1 MMYDNRETV
10 NPMLNIGMY
19 AVNTGFKVG
28 GEVAKA
34 MLLVALEK
42 VKETKENKV
51 GLTSLKNLA
60 KSKDELNILSIKKE
74 NLDYFKKQC
83 KKVGIP
89 FGAVKGDG
97 ENVKILYKTK
107 DVNLVKDILT
117 DLLQQEKA
125 NKLDEFQEK
134 TVYDSISNN
143 MDFKAI
149 NDGFHR
155 EELKGTTN
163 EKATAIGDI
172 LRANNIDN
180 DIVVT
185 GINEDNTFNIHY
197 KINEKDKDKAL
208 KIINTNKDK
217 SIEEILNELEKLG
230 VHKEQAKDLKVEDVL
245 FKSKIND
252 GKEPLDN
259 QIAKAEKQKQ
269 QNAKDKQAAK
279 NKNKSKS
286 KSEKERD

>member
-28 GEVAKA
+28 GEVAKT

-74 NLDYFKKQC
+74 NLDYFKNQC

-134 TVYDSISNN
+134 AVYDSISNN

-149 NDGFHR
+149 DDGFHR
-155 EELKGTTN
+155 EEVKGTTN

-172 LRANNIDN
+172 LRDNNIDN
-180 DIVVT
+180 
-185 GINEDNTFNIHY
+185 
-197 KINEKDKDKAL
+197 
-208 KIINTNKDK
+208 
-217 SIEEILNELEKLG
+217 
-230 VHKEQAKDLKVEDVL
+230 
-245 FKSKIND
+245 
-252 GKEPLDN
+252 
-259 QIAKAEKQKQ
+259 
-269 QNAKDKQAAK
+269 
-279 NKNKSKS
+279 
-286 KSEKERD
+286 

>member
-1 MMYDNRETV
+1 MMYDNSQTV
-10 NPMLNIGMY
+10 NPMLNIGMQ

-107 DVNLVKDILT
+107 DVNLVKDILA

-180 DIVVT
+180 DIVVI
-185 GINEDNTFNIHY
+185 GVNEDNTFNIHY

-217 SIEEILNELEKLG
+217 SMEEILNELEKLG

>member
-185 GINEDNTFNIHY
+185 GVNEDNTFNIHY

>member
-1 MMYDNRETV
+1 MYDNAQTV
-10 NPMLNIGMY
+10 NPMLYIGMQ
-19 AVNTGFKVG
+19 AVNVGFKVG

-51 GLTSLKNLA
+51 GLTTLKNLA

-89 FGAVKGDG
+89 FGAVKGEGD
-97 ENVKILYKTK
+97 NVKILYKTK

-134 TVYDSISNN
+134 TVYDAISNN
-143 MDFKAI
+143 MDFKTI
-149 NDGFHR
+149 DDGFYR
-155 EELKGTTN
+155 EEVKGVTN
-163 EKATAIGDI
+163 EKATAIGNI
-172 LRANNIDN
+172 LRVNNIYN

-185 GINEDNTFNIHY
+185 GVNENNTFNIHY
-197 KINEKDKDKAL
+197 RIDEEDKDKAIE
-208 KIINTNKDK
+208 IINANKNK
-217 SIEEILNELEKLG
+217 SIDEILNNLEKVRG
-230 VHKEQAKDLKVEDVL
+230 NIEQVNNLRTADT
-245 FKSKIND
+245 FTKSKGNSN
-252 GKEPLDN
+252 KEPLDE
-259 QIAKAEKQKQ
+259 QIAKAEKQKKQ
-269 QNAKDKQAAK
+269 DTQDTQDKK
-279 NKNKSKS
+279 VNKNKVKMKS
-286 KSEKERD
+286 K

>member
-185 GINEDNTFNIHY
+185 GVNEDNTFNIHY
-197 KINEKDKDKAL
+197 KINEKDKDKAF

>member
-28 GEVAKA
+28 GEVAKT

-134 TVYDSISNN
+134 SVYDSISNN

-149 NDGFHR
+149 DDGFYR
-155 EELKGTTN
+155 QEVKGTTN
-163 EKATAIGDI
+163 EKATAISDI

-180 DIVVT
+180 DIVV
-185 GINEDNTFNIHY
+185 GGVNEDNTFNIHY
-197 KINEKDKDKAL
+197 KINEKDKDKAIE
-208 KIINTNKDK
+208 IINTNKDK

-230 VHKEQAKDLKVEDVL
+230 VNKEQAKDLKVEDVS

-252 GKEPLDN
+252 VKEPLDN

-269 QNAKDKQAAK
+269 QNVKDKQAAK

-286 KSEKERD
+286 KSEKERE

>member
-28 GEVAKA
+28 GEVAKT

-74 NLDYFKKQC
+74 NLDYFKNQC

-134 TVYDSISNN
+134 AVYDSISNN

-149 NDGFHR
+149 DDGFHR
-155 EELKGTTN
+155 EEVKGTAN

-185 GINEDNTFNIHY
+185 GVNEDNTFNIHY
-197 KINEKDKDKAL
+197 KINEKDKDKAIE
-208 KIINTNKDK
+208 IINANKDK

-252 GKEPLDN
+252 DKETLDN